1 MDIWGLQAE
10 ETDEGIIWY
19 AWVDGKFVIDGYGY
33 DNVKSAFDAIGE
45 YTFKECGFR
54 FTHDEFGDIDRIEP
68 KKEKHKWKFW

>member
-10 ETDEGIIWY
+10 QTDEGIIWY

-54 FTHDEFGDIDRIEP
+54 FTYTGNTETIEP
-68 KKEKHKWKFW
+68 KKEKSKWKF

>member
-33 DNVKSAFDAIGE
+33 DNVKSAFDFE
-45 YTFKECGFR
+45 
-54 FTHDEFGDIDRIEP
+54 
-68 KKEKHKWKFW
+68 WK